1 MMSIVVSI
9 VVPQKR
15 CYASTTNSS
24 CYSSSAI
31 IVVVV
36 GKGRMVMVA
45 TRHGPWLVLVGLP
58 AVWFVDF
65 CGCGCGCVVDAAGA
79 PLQQT
84 PYCPTT
90 YRTNGFMSR

>member
-45 TRHGPWLVLVGLP
+45 TRHWPWLVGLP
-58 AVWFVDF
+58 FVD
-65 CGCGCGCVVDAAGA
+65 VVDAGGA
-79 PLQQT
+79 PLQQ
-84 PYCPTT
+84 
-90 YRTNGFMSR
+90 MS